1 MEVKSDSDPFL
12 GRINV
17 KRKIYMEKL
26 ISKTEHSEVGRRGE
40 RKGRTGESQAA
51 VVVYKRI
58 IFNNTQKHPKQ
69 CSCVISSI
77 VQSIK
82 VLLQLSQKSFM
93 LLAGKE
99 CL

>member
-1 MEVKSDSDPFL
+1 M

-40 RKGRTGESQAA
+40 RKGRSGENQAA

-58 IFNNTQKHPKQ
+58 IFNNTQKHP
-69 CSCVISSI
+69 
-77 VQSIK
+77 
-82 VLLQLSQKSFM
+82 
-93 LLAGKE
+93 E
-99 CL
+99 